1 MRELTVTE
9 KDCAQQLIKYLSKYM
24 EEAPKSF
31 FHKMLRKKNIVLN
44 QKKADGSEKLK
55 TGDTIRLYLA
65 EETIEKFR
73 KTPEKPAA
81 GKQVKYPKLDI
92 VYEDEKVIFLNKP
105 AGVLSQK
112 AKETDVSLTEALGA
126 YLSEKNAGEETMF
139 RAGLCNRL
147 DRNTS
152 GLILAGKTVA
162 ATQQL
167 SELIAE
173 RAVGK
178 YYLAVVKGT
187 VTETERI
194 RGYLT
199 KNERTNRVSI
209 QREQQGDAVYIETAY
224 RPLCAGRGCTLLEV
238 ELVTGKSH
246 QIRSHLASIGH
257 PLAGDTYGHL
267 IGSVRKNLYS
277 APAIIRAPDFTGRTF
292 DGRRI
297 MSRKDNE
304 KKETKPRKTE
314 ETSIGREIWE
324 YVKMIAIVV
333 AVVVFVEQVIVINA
347 RIPSPSMENTI
358 MTGDQIFGNRLAYVK
373 SDPQRYD
380 IVIFYY
386 PDDEKQ
392 KFIKRVIGLP
402 GETVTIH
409 DGKVYINDSTEP
421 LRDDFCPETPV
432 GDFGPYEVPEGCYF
446 MLGDNRNVSKDS
458 RYWLNPYVEK
468 DKIIGKA
475 FLRYW
480 PLNKISLIE

>member
-31 FHKMLRKKNIVLN
+31 FYKMLRKKNIVLN

-178 YYLAVVKGT
+178 YYLTVVKGT

-209 QREQQGDAVYIETAY
+209 QREQQGDAVYIET
-224 RPLCAGRGCTLLEV
+224 
-238 ELVTGKSH
+238 GKSH
-246 QIRSHLASIGH
+246 QIRSHLTSIGH
-257 PLAGDTYGHL
+257 PLAGDTKYGDAEFNRRFREKYGLKYQLLHSWKAVFPEL
-267 IGSVRKNLYS
+267 TGTLSDLSGKTFTAPLPSSVRRILQGEHL
-277 APAIIRAPDFTGRTF
+277 TG
-292 DGRRI
+292 
-297 MSRKDNE
+297 E
-304 KKETKPRKTE
+304 
-314 ETSIGREIWE
+314 
-324 YVKMIAIVV
+324 
-333 AVVVFVEQVIVINA
+333 
-347 RIPSPSMENTI
+347 
-358 MTGDQIFGNRLAYVK
+358 
-373 SDPQRYD
+373 
-380 IVIFYY
+380 
-386 PDDEKQ
+386 
-392 KFIKRVIGLP
+392 GL
-402 GETVTIH
+402 
-409 DGKVYINDSTEP
+409 
-421 LRDDFCPETPV
+421 
-432 GDFGPYEVPEGCYF
+432 
-446 MLGDNRNVSKDS
+446 
-458 RYWLNPYVEK
+458 
-468 DKIIGKA
+468 
-475 FLRYW
+475 
-480 PLNKISLIE
+480 

>member
-31 FHKMLRKKNIVLN
+31 FYKMLRKKNIVLN

-178 YYLAVVKGT
+178 YYLTVVKGT

-257 PLAGDTYGHL
+257 PLAGDTKYGDAEFNRRFREKYGLKYQLLHSWKAVFPEL
-267 IGSVRKNLYS
+267 TGTLSDLSGKTFTAPLPSSVRRILQGEHLTGEGFHRLIPQVIIFVPRRKIQQQEGNPPLLLEIFHKRDLVLVDVCERKGICFALFGIEADGNALYS
-277 APAIIRAPDFTGRTF
+277 AD
-292 DGRRI
+292 
-297 MSRKDNE
+297 
-304 KKETKPRKTE
+304 
-314 ETSIGREIWE
+314 
-324 YVKMIAIVV
+324 
-333 AVVVFVEQVIVINA
+333 VING
-347 RIPSPSMENTI
+347 TLL
-358 MTGDQIFGNRLAYVK
+358 F
-373 SDPQRYD
+373 
-380 IVIFYY
+380 
-386 PDDEKQ
+386 
-392 KFIKRVIGLP
+392 
-402 GETVTIH
+402 
-409 DGKVYINDSTEP
+409 
-421 LRDDFCPETPV
+421 
-432 GDFGPYEVPEGCYF
+432 
-446 MLGDNRNVSKDS
+446 
-458 RYWLNPYVEK
+458 
-468 DKIIGKA
+468 
-475 FLRYW
+475 
-480 PLNKISLIE
+480 KISQRDVSALLIYFDRGDRRRHLLDQCQMLVTVLLICAVDHFLQR

>member
-31 FHKMLRKKNIVLN
+31 FYKMLRKKNIVLN

-139 RAGLCNRL
+139 RAGL
-147 DRNTS
+147 
-152 GLILAGKTVA
+152 
-162 ATQQL
+162 
-167 SELIAE
+167 IAE

-178 YYLAVVKGT
+178 YYLTVVKGT

-257 PLAGDTYGHL
+257 PLAGDTKYGDAEFNRRFREKYGLKYQLLHSWKAVFPEL
-267 IGSVRKNLYS
+267 TGTLSDLSGKTFTAPLPSSVRRILQGEHL
-277 APAIIRAPDFTGRTF
+277 TG
-292 DGRRI
+292 
-297 MSRKDNE
+297 E
-304 KKETKPRKTE
+304 
-314 ETSIGREIWE
+314 
-324 YVKMIAIVV
+324 
-333 AVVVFVEQVIVINA
+333 
-347 RIPSPSMENTI
+347 
-358 MTGDQIFGNRLAYVK
+358 
-373 SDPQRYD
+373 
-380 IVIFYY
+380 
-386 PDDEKQ
+386 
-392 KFIKRVIGLP
+392 GL
-402 GETVTIH
+402 
-409 DGKVYINDSTEP
+409 
-421 LRDDFCPETPV
+421 
-432 GDFGPYEVPEGCYF
+432 
-446 MLGDNRNVSKDS
+446 
-458 RYWLNPYVEK
+458 
-468 DKIIGKA
+468 
-475 FLRYW
+475 
-480 PLNKISLIE
+480 